1 MKLFKLIFLVLT
13 AAFTFNSTAAQ
24 NALIN
29 IVTKN
34 TGIVHKGGTVFLEV
48 TINNTDPAAYID
60 VYKIRAKVSVPVAIS
75 SIAATG
81 HVLPTGWTILS
92 NDGSTINLSNG
103 KDMIAANDFRVLLIA
118 IKGNKIG
125 GPSTV
130 AGQLSFSDGM
140 SPGSASG
147 SLHGDN
153 AADNFS
159 TSTCQVIK

>member
-1 MKLFKLIFLVLT
+1 MKLLKLVFLVLPG
-13 AAFTFNSTAAQ
+13 AFTFSSAPAQ

-34 TGIVHKGGTVFLEV
+34 TGIVHKSGTVFLEV

-60 VYKIRAKVSVPVAIS
+60 VYKIRAKISVPVAIS

-81 HVLPTGWTILS
+81 HELPTGWTILS

-118 IKGNKIG
+118 IKGNHIG

-130 AGQLSFSDGM
+130 AGQLSFSDGTP
-140 SPGSASG
+140 PGSATG

-153 AADNFS
+153 SADNFS